1 MTISF
6 PPLDAPLTHPALT
19 RRRLLRALA
28 AAPVLAACSATR
40 AAAGPRDAAV
50 PFSGAPGA
58 DAAAPA
64 QSCVITED
72 NIEGP
77 FFLPGAPHRA
87 VLAAPGDAG
96 TRLVL
101 SGRVLSTGCTPIP
114 GARIEVWQADATG
127 AYDVDGF
134 RFRGQLVTAADGSW
148 QVSTI
153 VPGRYLNGRQ
163 YRPAHVHVKLEHPRF
178 APLTTQLYFEGDP
191 YNDVDPWVRRSLIL
205 PLRPQ
210 GPGKLGRFDFVLAN
224 G

>member
-1 MTISF
+1 MTNRRS
-6 PPLDAPLTHPALT
+6 PAHVDAPLS
-19 RRRLLRALA
+19 RRRLLGLLA
-28 AAPVLAACSATR
+28 AAPVVAVPGALAACPVR
-40 AAAGPRDAAV
+40 RPGAAARDAAV
-50 PFSGAPGA
+50 PP
-58 DAAAPA
+58 

-87 VLAAPGDAG
+87 VLVTPRDAG

-101 SGRVLSTGCTPIP
+101 SGRVLSTDCVPIA
-114 GARIEVWQADATG
+114 GTRIEVWQADASG

-134 RFRGQLVTAADGSW
+134 RFRGQLVTAADGTW
-148 QVSTI
+148 RVSTI

-191 YNDVDPWVRRSLIL
+191 YNEVDPWVRRSLIL
-205 PLRPQ
+205 PLRDA
-210 GPGKLGRFDFVLAN
+210 GPGKMGRFDFVLASA
-224 G
+224 